1 MLWASLQNWW
11 FWFKINLLKDPIVVK
26 GPIIRVWKPMA
37 TGVVTDDVS
46 SPLDISSIWEP
57 FNSCIKV
64 ELIKRSTQK
73 NGFHQMRIV
82 LWNTAEIC
90 RCFFRLGGLDL
101 AGWLACPPKARSL
114 YLFSQFPTLVC
125 FKCYKRSWNGDSE
138 MVNKNLYCQ
147 STFKV
152 ELALPITILNSN

>member
-1 MLWASLQNWW
+1 MQWQLVWLPLTYLLLWTFL
-11 FWFKINLLKDPIVVK
+11 
-26 GPIIRVWKPMA
+26 A
-37 TGVVTDDVS
+37 TGSHLTGF
-46 SPLDISSIWEP
+46 E
-57 FNSCIKV
+57 V

-73 NGFHQMRIV
+73 NRFHQMRIL

-90 RCFFRLGGLDL
+90 RCFFRLGGRDL

-152 ELALPITILNSN
+152 ELALPITILNSNKKNAPFCNVFEFSMSTVRESHRH